1 VTDGPPIHTL
11 TLTSDPEE
19 LERMRAWLRQTL
31 AACGAS
37 AEDAAAILT
46 AVGELCTNS
55 IKHAYD
61 GRGGQPIQLRA
72 TAFDDRI
79 VVEVED
85 FGRPF
90 DAARYVAPDLDALP
104 EHGVGLFLAREL
116 VDSLSSDVAR
126 ARGTRWTLVKYRA
139 RYRPPNTE
147 RNSRS

>member
-1 VTDGPPIHTL
+1 M
-11 TLTSDPEE
+11 SDPEE
-19 LERMRAWLRQTL
+19 LERMRSWLRRIL
-31 AACGAS
+31 AADGVS
-37 AEDAAAILT
+37 GHEESAILT

-61 GRGGQPIQLRA
+61 GRGGQPIQLRV

-104 EHGVGLFLAREL
+104 EPGVGLFLAREL

-126 ARGTRWTLVKYRA
+126 ARGTRWTLVEYRA
-139 RYRPPNTE
+139 GYRPPKTE

>member
-1 VTDGPPIHTL
+1 MTDGPPFHVL

-19 LERMRAWLRQTL
+19 LERTRAWLRPIL
-31 AACGAS
+31 AASGAS
-37 AEDAAAILT
+37 EADEAAILT

-61 GRGGQPIQLRA
+61 GRGGQPIAVRV

-90 DAARYVAPDLDALP
+90 DAARYVAPDLDAAP

-126 ARGTRWTLVKYRA
+126 PRGTRWTLVKYRA
-139 RYRPPNTE
+139 GYRAPNTE
-147 RNSRS
+147 RKSRS